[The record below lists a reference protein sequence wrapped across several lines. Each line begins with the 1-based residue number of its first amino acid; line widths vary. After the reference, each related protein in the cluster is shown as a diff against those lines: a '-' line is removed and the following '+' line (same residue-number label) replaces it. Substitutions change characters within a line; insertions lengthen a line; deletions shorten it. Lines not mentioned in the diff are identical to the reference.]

1 MSQTPP
7 AGIDERSLDHVEEWL
22 ADRALLGRGDAG
34 TMPRRFADHLDEGLD
49 LAAAALDLA
58 LFPPREVPPAAL
70 RARVTARLREVAAAA
85 NAAAT
90 EPRAIGAS
98 STASTA
104 STALTA
110 LTGGFAASRSGSTGW
125 WVAAAAIAIALLAW
139 LPSLDPR
146 GASPKVGE
154 SGESAIAAL
163 RQHASTKV
171 VACACTDDPLCRAD
185 KVCGEVLWNAERQEG
200 FLRLR
205 GVAAND
211 PRELQYQLWI
221 VDSSRDARYPVDGG
235 VFDVPAGEEEILVPI
250 KAAVPVRDAALFAV
264 SVEKPGGTVVSERR
278 FVAVAPVS

>member
-1 MSQTPP
+1 MSPTPP
-7 AGIDERSLDHVEEWL
+7 AGIDARSLEHAEEWL

-34 TMPRRFADHLDEGLD
+34 SLPRRFADHLDEGLD

-85 NAAAT
+85 NASAT

-98 STASTA
+98 STE
-104 STALTA
+104 
-110 LTGGFAASRSGSTGW
+110 GFAASRSGSTGW

-139 LPSLDPR
+139 LPSLAPR
-146 GASPKVGE
+146 GATPTVGE

-264 SVEKPGGTVVSERR
+264 SVEQPGGTVVSERR